1 MKSKKIWG
9 IVLGGLVIVVS
20 LMLLSAPLF
29 AKFPDKKITI
39 VCPFGVGGGSD
50 TFLRAFQKPLSRAL
64 GVPIVIVNV
73 SGGGGLKGM
82 IYASQQPADG
92 YTIFE
97 FTTSHLIA
105 SVLKRSKVDLFKD
118 FEIIARVQHDIS
130 VLWVSSKG
138 KFQSFKQLLD
148 WAKKHPYRLTIA
160 GTSPM
165 GYDDL
170 RDHLFA
176 KDFGIKITFVP
187 FEKGSQAKAAVLG
200 GFVMAHMEEPLAIKS
215 IIESGKGKAL
225 IVMYNKRLP
234 LWKDTPAVNEFG
246 VHDYLGVF
254 RAFSIKKGTPQDK
267 VKIITK
273 AIEKAA
279 HDPEYIEFTKKTM
292 TNLRP
297 GYLPGAQFLNELKE
311 QKKMFEGVA
320 KDLGYLKK

>member
-1 MKSKKIWG
+1 MRIMG
-9 IVLGGLVIVVS
+9 VRRGMVFLTIAVLIVLGAAFPA
-20 LMLLSAPLF
+20 M

-64 GVPIVIVNV
+64 GVPVVIVNV
-73 SGGGGLKGM
+73 AGGGGLKGM
-82 IYASQQPADG
+82 IYATQQPADG
-92 YTIFE
+92 YTLFE

-118 FEIIARVQHDIS
+118 FEILARVQHDIS
-130 VLWVSSKG
+130 VLWVSSKSRF
-138 KFQSFKQLLD
+138 KTFKQLLD
-148 WAKKHPYRLTIA
+148 WARKNPYKLTIA

-200 GFVMAHMEEPLAIKS
+200 GFVIAHMEEPLAIKS
-215 IIESGKGKAL
+215 IIGSGKGRAL
-225 IVMYNKRLP
+225 LVMYKERLP
-234 LWKDTPAVNEFG
+234 LWKDTPCAAEFG
-246 VHDYLGVF
+246 VRDFIGVF
-254 RAFSIKKGTPQDK
+254 RAFAVRKGTPRDRIE
-267 VKIITK
+267 VLAK
-273 AIEKAA
+273 AIEKAV
-279 HDPEYIEFTKKTM
+279 HDPEYVEFTKKTM

-297 GYLPGAQFLNELKE
+297 GYLPGPEFLKDLKQ
-311 QKKMFEGVA
+311 QKKMFEKIA
-320 KDLGYLKK
+320 RELGYLK